1 MKKIKR
7 TEEVKDNINVKDR
20 EKRTFEILYRIEDKS
35 ICLYFE
41 EEGVPKMI
49 KKIFIGMINIITDI
63 LIDKK
68 DKIDFVIVYFNKNE
82 DHLIINV
89 IKNLYS
95 FFSIIV
101 LKVKD
106 REIFLKNIKKVKV
119 IFCIGENWTEVEKM
133 KKVLKLFIIIK
144 IFKKEGISTYSILI
158 IV

>member
-1 MKKIKR
+1 
-7 TEEVKDNINVKDR
+7 
-20 EKRTFEILYRIEDKS
+20 
-35 ICLYFE
+35 
-41 EEGVPKMI
+41 
-49 KKIFIGMINIITDI
+49 MINIITDI

-119 IFCIGENWTEVEKM
+119 IFCIGEN
-133 KKVLKLFIIIK
+133 
-144 IFKKEGISTYSILI
+144 
-158 IV
+158 